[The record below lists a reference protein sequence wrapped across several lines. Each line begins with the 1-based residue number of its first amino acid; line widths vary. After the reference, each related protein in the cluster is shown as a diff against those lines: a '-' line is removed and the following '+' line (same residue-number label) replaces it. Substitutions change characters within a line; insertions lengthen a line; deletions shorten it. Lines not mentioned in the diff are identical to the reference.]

1 MGTVYEAEHV
11 ALGRVVA
18 IKVLHRV
25 HASGKEPVIRFYREA
40 RAAGC
45 IGHPNVCEVYDVDKL
60 DDGRPYLV
68 MEKLVGETLS
78 RRIAVEGKLPPG
90 EMVHILIQVLS
101 ALAAAHERRIIH
113 RDIKPENV
121 LLAERSGCPP
131 LAKLLDFGVSKTTR
145 RDATQGID
153 DVDLTRRG
161 TVMGTPHYLS
171 PEQARGDRDLDAR
184 VDIYACGVLLYEGL
198 TGQRPFHGP
207 THAELLRAI
216 LSAKPRPAREL
227 RRALPSGFDAVLA
240 KAMARDRNARY
251 TTAADFQRDLQLLRE
266 QPEEGP
272 RLGAKILRPR
282 PVPPALGAESDD
294 HPTQVWGGRLPQPA
308 APKTTL
314 ALERSAGFN
323 SDDRD
328 TVVRSRLSERL
339 ARAERERF

>member
-1 MGTVYEAEHV
+1 MYEAEHV

-25 HASGKEPVIRFYREA
+25 HASGKESVIRFYREA

-45 IGHPNVCEVYDVDKL
+45 IGHPNVCEVYDVDTL

-68 MEKLVGETLS
+68 MEKLVGETLA
-78 RRIAVEGKLPPG
+78 RRIAAEGKLPPE

-101 ALAAAHERRIIH
+101 ALGAAHDRGIIH

-131 LAKLLDFGVSKTTR
+131 LAKLLDFGVSKSTR
-145 RDATQGID
+145 GNGTQGFD
-153 DVDLTRRG
+153 EVDLTRRG

-207 THAELLRAI
+207 THSELLRAI

-240 KAMARDRNARY
+240 KAMARERESRY
-251 TTAADFQRDLQLLRE
+251 PTAAEFQRELQRLRD

-282 PVPPALGAESDD
+282 PAPPTPGAEGDD
-294 HPTQVWGGRLPQPA
+294 HPTQIWRGRLPRPDGQKTPLAPGPKPA
-308 APKTTL
+308 RVNP
-314 ALERSAGFN
+314 
-323 SDDRD
+323 DDRD
-328 TVVRSRLSERL
+328 TVVRSRLSEGL
-339 ARAERERF
+339 ARAERERL